1 MSWDVAVE
9 ILEGRS
15 EYNSWEYAYIRDAI
29 RNNCSKGSQKSELIY
44 YKKAR
49 KYFLQ
54 HSLLRA
60 FCVLFCEWKEG
71 TIIANDSHLRGDT
84 MLNIYFGDMP
94 EAVYNTSVYF
104 NYTYEDEWLTSDF
117 AKEVIKKI
125 DKSDVK
131 GPHAVESP
139 VLGVISPEKLSG
151 GTKTLLLMA
160 NDPEKVFNASTCG
173 DNCAPFILKLAK
185 KKDLTINLRHLMDF
199 GKKKFPVDV
208 KVLNTG
214 DVVHSME
221 ELMPIAFQFV

>member
-1 MSWDVAVE
+1 
-9 ILEGRS
+9 
-15 EYNSWEYAYIRDAI
+15 
-29 RNNCSKGSQKSELIY
+29 
-44 YKKAR
+44 
-49 KYFLQ
+49 
-54 HSLLRA
+54 
-60 FCVLFCEWKEG
+60 
-71 TIIANDSHLRGDT
+71 

-125 DKSDVK
+125 DKSNVLE
-131 GPHAVESP
+131 PHAIESP
-139 VLGVISPEKLSG
+139 VLGVIPPENLSG

-173 DNCAPFILKLAK
+173 DNCAPFYSQIGQEKRPDNQFAAPDGFWK
-185 KKDLTINLRHLMDF
+185 EKI
-199 GKKKFPVDV
+199 PVAV

-221 ELMPIAFQFV
+221 ELMPIAFKFV

>member
-1 MSWDVAVE
+1 MFYE
-9 ILEGRS
+9 
-15 EYNSWEYAYIRDAI
+15 
-29 RNNCSKGSQKSELIY
+29 Q
-44 YKKAR
+44 
-49 KYFLQ
+49 
-54 HSLLRA
+54 
-60 FCVLFCEWKEG
+60 KEG
-71 TIIANDSHLRGDT
+71 TIIANDLHLRGDI

-185 KKDLTINLRHLMDF
+185 KKDLTINLRHLMNF

>member
-1 MSWDVAVE
+1 MSNGKIITGCNKSSFDIWD
-9 ILEGRS
+9 GFRP
-15 EYNSWEYAYIRDAI
+15 IR
-29 RNNCSKGSQKSELIY
+29 QVW
-44 YKKAR
+44 
-49 KYFLQ
+49 F
-54 HSLLRA
+54 SLSRA
-60 FCVLFCEWKEG
+60 SGHFVSCFVSG
-71 TIIANDSHLRGDT
+71 IIANDSHLRGDT

>member
-1 MSWDVAVE
+1 
-9 ILEGRS
+9 
-15 EYNSWEYAYIRDAI
+15 
-29 RNNCSKGSQKSELIY
+29 
-44 YKKAR
+44 
-49 KYFLQ
+49 
-54 HSLLRA
+54 
-60 FCVLFCEWKEG
+60 
-71 TIIANDSHLRGDT
+71 

-160 NDPEKVFNASTCG
+160 TTRK
-173 DNCAPFILKLAK
+173 
-185 KKDLTINLRHLMDF
+185 RY
-199 GKKKFPVDV
+199 
-208 KVLNTG
+208 
-214 DVVHSME
+214 SM
-221 ELMPIAFQFV
+221 LQLVATTVRPLF